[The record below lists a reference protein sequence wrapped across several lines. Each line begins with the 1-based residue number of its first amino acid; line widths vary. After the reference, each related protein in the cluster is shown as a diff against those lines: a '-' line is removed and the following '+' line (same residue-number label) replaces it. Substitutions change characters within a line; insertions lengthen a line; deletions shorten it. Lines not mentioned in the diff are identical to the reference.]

1 MEISQSTGNPG
12 RVLIVDDDRFFRSLI
27 ANLLQQYSYRCI
39 EAANGTVA
47 VEMMRSNPSVVI
59 VDFRLPDCDGL
70 SLIGRLKE
78 INPDTPIIF
87 LSGMRCDAGRLA
99 RLRAYNV
106 AAVLE
111 KPVDP
116 ANFINVVQD
125 VLRQYKPVE
134 VVPEQTHQEMEAQLP
149 ALEFDRFEHEEAQ
162 PKALIAQDSY
172 NTQSYPECHN
182 HQPRML
188 AITQDDYPHDSAY
201 QTQTAYYETPY
212 DTLETADA
220 QPEYVDS
227 EHVEPFGYEP
237 NDFDQSSSNEDQSA
251 APAATAQADHQQQD
265 TTSQHD
271 TTPQDDRYQLDAE
284 ELKNIAE
291 SLAVFQREYLAALPN
306 DLISLSNRI
315 NEPAADMEEIR
326 RAAHTLKGTSGSY
339 GIIEI
344 SHLAKRIE
352 DIARK
357 DEPKELKAMSGA
369 LLHAAED
376 LRLSSSLRVLRNQM
390 TQALNHVVVIH
401 GHTGFRER
409 LRSIA
414 TQVDVDC
421 TAVEDVMEAISC
433 VKNRDVDAFI
443 FGPAPGL
450 ETSVT
455 ELKTHMESSGKH
467 SLIVLA
473 TGHATMTDRI
483 AAVNQGFDLIV
494 DGVFTER
501 SLGSISQ
508 KVFPPIPRTV
518 LIIDD
523 DTRNADSIAR
533 ALTKAGTRVL
543 LESDPSKLAFDT
555 ITQDVQVVLVA
566 RELKSFKGGDGFDVC
581 RALLSCKEA
590 TSLSVV
596 LMDDEFDPRARRQAM
611 AIGCDDYLFPPMTSK
626 TLVHRISRLASH
638 GYNAQQLANN
648 NHKPAKPKE
657 PSRRERLNL
666 FKIRPMVPLE
676 KLS

>member
-1 MEISQSTGNPG
+1 MEGSQSTGNPG
-12 RVLIVDDDRFFRSLI
+12 RILIVDDDRFFRSLV
-27 ANLLQQYSYRCI
+27 ANLLQQYSIRCI

-47 VEMMRSNPSVVI
+47 QEMMQSNPSAVI

-70 SLIGRLKE
+70 SLIGRLKN
-78 INPDTPIIF
+78 INPNVPIIF
-87 LSGMRCDAGRLA
+87 LSGIRCDAGRLA

-125 VLRQYKPVE
+125 VLRQFKPAEVAVE
-134 VVPEQTHQEMEAQLP
+134 PTHEEMDAELP
-149 ALEFDRFEHEEAQ
+149 ALDFERFAEESAEYDEPFAHEQGNQHYIESHPVHQ
-162 PKALIAQDSY
+162 PLAIAQDYS
-172 NTQSYPECHN
+172 
-182 HQPRML
+182 
-188 AITQDDYPHDSAY
+188 QDYQYDASHAA
-201 QTQTAYYETPY
+201 QTQYYETPY
-212 DTLETADA
+212 DNLDTVETLLD
-220 QPEYVDS
+220 YVDS
-227 EHVEPFGYEP
+227 EAPDSHNEPDDEQFKTAT
-237 NDFDQSSSNEDQSA
+237 EDK
-251 APAATAQADHQQQD
+251 TAQHTAAQQGPATTD
-265 TTSQHD
+265 TTTRYD
-271 TTPQDDRYQLDAE
+271 TAQGDRHQLDAE

-291 SLAVFQREYLAALPN
+291 SLALFQREYLSALPY

-376 LRLSSSLRVLRNQM
+376 LRLSSSLRLLRKQM

-409 LRSIA
+409 LRSVA

-421 TAVEDVMEAISC
+421 TAVEDVIEAISC
-433 VKNRDVDAFI
+433 LKTRDVDAFI
-443 FGPAPGL
+443 FGTAPGL
-450 ETSVT
+450 EASVE
-455 ELKTHMESSGKH
+455 ELRSCMETAGKR

-483 AAVNQGFDLIV
+483 AAVNQGFDLVI

-501 SLGSISQ
+501 SLASISQ
-508 KVFPPIPRTV
+508 KVFPPIPKTV

-523 DTRNADSIAR
+523 DARNADSIAR
-533 ALTKAGTRVL
+533 ALTKAGTTVL
-543 LESDPSKLAFDT
+543 IESDPSKLAFDT

-566 RELKSFKGGDGFDVC
+566 RELKSFNGGDGFDVC
-581 RALLSCKEA
+581 RALLACNEA
-590 TSLSVV
+590 PSLSVV

-611 AIGCDDYLFPPMTSK
+611 AIGCDDYLFPPMTAK

-648 NHKPAKPKE
+648 SHKPAKPKE
-657 PSRRERLNL
+657 HSRNRQRLSL
-666 FKIRPMVPLE
+666 FKIRPIVPFE